1 MSIHCQISTSLE
13 SETRRTAAIDTDEHA
28 RALLGQGGMTIITN
42 YVEEARRTTADDIRE
57 MEELLPPIL
66 RKHGAVD
73 AKDGDS
79 IDILDGEHFM
89 GLVCMLASYDFYS
102 IH

>member
-1 MSIHCQISTSLE
+1 MSIHSKISISLE
-13 SETRRTAAIDTDEHA
+13 SETRRTAAINADENA
-28 RALLGQGGMTIITN
+28 RALLEQGGMTIITN

-57 MEELLPPIL
+57 MEDLLPSIL

-89 GLVCMLASYDFYS
+89 GLVCILVN
-102 IH
+102 